1 MKRVVITGMGIWSSI
16 GQDLNTVTENLRNG
30 QSGIIFDATRIE
42 QGLQSG
48 LIGNVPMP
56 NLKSLLPR
64 KYRST
69 MSTDAMYA
77 YIAAIQALEQSNISV
92 PYLDENEMGI
102 IFGTDGNT
110 AGVDDVSC
118 AIQEKDS
125 WILMPGTFFKVATST
140 VSMNLATCLH
150 LRGINLCLTAGCASA
165 SHAIGVAAMLI
176 RSGLQ
181 TMVLTGGASELSCY
195 GQAPYDA
202 LNCLSLKNDTP
213 ELASRPFDTDCDGG
227 VLSGGAAALVLEEYE
242 HAVAR
247 GATILAEVLGYGF
260 AGNNATEIYQSNSD
274 SIYKAIRRALDDAN
288 MTMDDIDY
296 INSCASSSVFDD
308 RAEAEALSRICEG
321 RRIPISSTESMTGHE
336 GWMGG
341 ASEAVYSILMMQN
354 GFIAPNINLENV
366 IEEAKELNI
375 VRSTIEMPIKTV
387 LSTSS
392 GLGGTNSV
400 LIIKKYES

>member
-1 MKRVVITGMGIWSSI
+1 MGIWSSI

-56 NLKSLLPR
+56 DLKPLLPR

-77 YIAAIQALEQSNISV
+77 YMAASHALEQAKIYI
-92 PYLDENEMGI
+92 PYLDTNEMGI
-102 IFGTDGNT
+102 VFGTDGNT
-110 AGVDDVSC
+110 EGIEALDLVR
-118 AIQEKDS
+118 QENDTWVLS
-125 WILMPGTFFKVATST
+125 PGTFFKVATST

-165 SHAIGVAAMLI
+165 SHAIGVATILI
-176 RSGLQ
+176 RSGMQ
-181 TMVLTGGASELSCY
+181 TMILAGGASELSCY
-195 GQAPYDA
+195 GAAPYDA
-202 LNCLSLKNDTP
+202 LNCLSLKNGMP
-213 ELASRPFDTDCDGG
+213 ELASRPFDKDCDGG
-227 VLSGGAAALVLEEYE
+227 VLSGGAAALVLEDYD
-242 HAVAR
+242 HAIAR
-247 GATILAEVLGYGF
+247 GATILAEVKGYGF

-274 SIYKAIRRALDDAN
+274 SIYRAIKRALDDAG
-288 MTMDDIDY
+288 MTIDDIDY

-308 RAEAEALSRICEG
+308 RAEAEALSRICDG
-321 RRIPISSTESMTGHE
+321 RSTYISSTESMTGHE

-341 ASEAVYSILMMQN
+341 ASEVIYSILMMQN
-354 GFIAPNINLENV
+354 GFIAPNVNLENV
-366 IEEAKELNI
+366 IDEAKELNI
-375 VRSTIEMPIKTV
+375 VRSTIEKPIKTV

-400 LIIKKYES
+400 LIIKSMNLK